1 MKVTNRL
8 RVLRAE
14 QDWTQAVVAERLG
27 VSRQA
32 INAVENG
39 KYDPSVSLALALAQ
53 LFVRPSNRS
62 SSWSRPMPRVARVAS
77 WIAPSGP
84 IDGRSTPQWV
94 GQQRGTGQR

>member
-53 LFVRPSNRS
+53 LFGTPVEQIFKLEP
-62 SSWSRPMPRVARVAS
+62 ADAAS
-77 WIAPSGP
+77 GASGEL
-84 IDGRSTPQWV
+84 DRT
-94 GQQRGTGQR
+94 

>member
-14 QDWTQAVVAERLG
+14 QDWTQATVAEQVG

-39 KYDPSVSLALALAQ
+39 KYDPGVSLALALAR
-53 LFVRPSNRS
+53 LFGTPVEQIFKLEPSDEAN
-62 SSWSRPMPRVARVAS
+62 
-77 WIAPSGP
+77 G
-84 IDGRSTPQWV
+84 
-94 GQQRGTGQR
+94 

>member
-1 MKVTNRL
+1 MRVTNRL

-39 KYDPSVSLALALAQ
+39 KYDPGVSLALALAQ
-53 LFVRPSNRS
+53 LF
-62 SSWSRPMPRVARVAS
+62 
-77 WIAPSGP
+77 
-84 IDGRSTPQWV
+84 STPVEQIFKLEPDDV
-94 GQQRGTGQR
+94 TAG